1 MTAGLLPAEL
11 GKSAV
16 MQTSTIQEHRGRA
29 APRLGTF
36 MASPSSSSQPYRR
49 GKVIVSM
56 ENMKEW
62 RGWLG

>member
-36 MASPSSSSQPYRR
+36 MASPSYRR